1 MPPCSLRGLYLGLR
15 TGILESGAVYLGT
28 LYSKLKCMSF
38 DDAVAV
44 GIGFGGIEA
53 LLLGALSLLNAIAY
67 LLNPGLFLMLSYSAQ
82 QQFEPSFIP
91 IPVVERLAVLF
102 AHVFATVLAIYAVKL
117 ADLKWLLI
125 SVVYKTFIDGPLPIF
140 THYLSYM
147 GTGMYYLIEVYLVVL
162 AIIGFAGLYWFSKRY
177 GGAAPAPEA
186 GIADTGH

>member
-1 MPPCSLRGLYLGLR
+1 MDLTISPSLYKWLGGSFPIDAAVLAMGLYLGLR

-102 AHVFATVLAIYAVKL
+102 AHVFATSACHLCGQARR
-117 ADLKWLLI
+117 
-125 SVVYKTFIDGPLPIF
+125 PQ
-140 THYLSYM
+140 M
-147 GTGMYYLIEVYLVVL
+147 
-162 AIIGFAGLYWFSKRY
+162 
-177 GGAAPAPEA
+177 APHL
-186 GIADTGH
+186 GRL